1 MAGDGSTGKRSVKKG
16 TNKTVV
22 TYKTKGNTPTRV
34 LTITPRGVE
43 QFRSIP
49 KKKKTGTKKTTKKKV
64 KDKYSEHIEV
74 VNVKGR
80 GRMYQIHIE
89 GQNARR
95 FKKREDAVAALRAEA
110 EI

>member
-1 MAGDGSTGKRSVKKG
+1 MAGDGSTGKRSVQKG
-16 TNKTVV
+16 TSKTVV
-22 TYKTKGNTPTRV
+22 TYKTKGGTPTRIH
-34 LTITPRGVE
+34 TITPRGVK

-49 KKKKTGTKKTTKKKV
+49 KKKKAGSKKTT
-64 KDKYSEHIEV
+64 DKYSPHITV

-89 GQNARR
+89 GHNARR
-95 FKKREDAVAALRAEA
+95 FKSREKAIAALRAEA